1 MARAKS
7 GKPVSKREK
16 ASVIA
21 LLHFYTRT
29 PIFSPAPNS
38 PTAVGSPGLAAQT
51 QLKHI
56 SSTME
61 YSSGT
66 PEAKF
71 SFGKISIARVSSQ

>member
-56 SSTME
+56 SSTKE
-61 YSSGT
+61 TQFKHNGNTVQAHLKQSLAS
-66 PEAKF
+66 AK
-71 SFGKISIARVSSQ
+71 